1 MPQHRLIEVTRASHG
16 VEIDLVYA
24 SERNLTGKP
33 IYRAER
39 CLLLEPAEAC
49 LREAIALAASAGV
62 NLKIFDA
69 YRPPEVQRA
78 LWEFLPDPTYVA
90 DLGLGSNHS
99 RGTAI
104 DLTLVDADGE
114 ELDMGTRFDAM
125 TAASS
130 HFYNGH
136 PPHVQ
141 RNRLL
146 LLGLMHA
153 AGFVHIESEWWHYEL
168 PDSQRFPMI
177 QNDNCGSLRLM

>member
-1 MPQHRLIEVTRASHG
+1 MPQHRLVEITRASHG
-16 VEIDLVYA
+16 VEVDLVYA
-24 SERNLTGKP
+24 TDRNFTGKP
-33 IYRAER
+33 IYRAAH

-49 LREAIALAASAGV
+49 LRKAIALAVGAGL

-69 YRPPEVQRA
+69 YRPPEAQQT

-104 DLTLVDADGE
+104 DLTLVDANGE
-114 ELDMGTRFDAM
+114 ELDMGTCFDAM
-125 TAASS
+125 TEASG
-130 HFYNGH
+130 HFYVNH
-136 PPHVQ
+136 PAHVQ

-153 AGFVHIESEWWHYEL
+153 AGFAYIESEWWHYEL
-168 PDSQRFPMI
+168 PDSPQFPLI
-177 QNDNCGSLRLM
+177 GDAHCGPLHLM